1 MTANQI
7 IISALGSILRATRP
21 AALPDTVQIA
31 TEGDTEP
38 LVRPYIVFES
48 GDSQELH
55 PRLQR
60 VGVTMTLHTRADE
73 QTDDVAGGWIQ
84 AASDTLFAN
93 AGSLHS
99 TVFPYGWRVKK
110 FTGTTGD
117 DGEEPDRAR
126 RYAFNFSVWAERI

>member
-7 IISALGSILRATRP
+7 IIGALGSILRAARP
-21 AALPDTVQIA
+21 AALPDTVQIV

-38 LVRPYIVFES
+38 LVRPYMVFES
-48 GDSQELH
+48 GASQELH

-73 QTDDVAGGWIQ
+73 QTDDVAGGWVQ
-84 AASDTLFAN
+84 AASDALLAN

-99 TVFPYGWRVKK
+99 TVFPHGWRVKK
-110 FTGTTGD
+110 LTGATGE

-126 RYAFNFSVWAERI
+126 RYASNFSVWAERI